1 MNKYKHLRKLTL
13 VLSSVASAL
22 AAVTTTVAQ
31 PTQNYPRKPIRL
43 VVGFPAG
50 GVADASARPIATHMG
65 KSLGVTLVVENRGG
79 AAGSVAGQIAAQA
92 PADGYTL
99 LWSSPG
105 ALTINRI
112 LEKNLP
118 YNADTAFTPI
128 GRAFTF
134 CNALIVR
141 QDSALASVAQF
152 IALAKD
158 KEKEKTGL
166 LQYGTQGI
174 GSAGHLSAQ
183 MLQNMAGVAL
193 SVVPYKGGTDILTAV
208 IGGEIPAAFLSS
220 TSAGTMRGRVRILAV
235 TSLNRDPSLPDV
247 PSMHEAGV
255 KNYDASFWFGLLAPA
270 GTPAQIVARL
280 NGVLRDA
287 LDDAEVARGA
297 RAQGLNPAYST
308 PSEFTVRI
316 KSDYERWRRVIAA
329 TGGT

>member
-1 MNKYKHLRKLTL
+1 M
-13 VLSSVASAL
+13 L
-22 AAVTTTVAQ
+22 AAVTVFAQ
-31 PTQNYPRKPIRL
+31 PVQNFPRKPIRL

-65 KSLGVTLVVENRGG
+65 KSLGVTWVVENRGG
-79 AAGSVAGQIAAQA
+79 AAGSVAGQIVAQA

-118 YNADTAFTPI
+118 YNAEAAFTPV

-141 QDSALASVAQF
+141 QDSAVTSVAQF
-152 IALAKD
+152 IALAK
-158 KEKEKTGL
+158 EKEKDKTGQ

-183 MLQNMAGVAL
+183 MLQNMTGVAL
-193 SVVPYKGGTDILTAV
+193 SVVPYKGGTDILTAI

-220 TSAGTMRGRVRILAV
+220 TSAGTMRSRVRILAV
-235 TSLNRDPSLPDV
+235 TSLSRDPSLPDV

-255 KNYDASFWFGLLAPA
+255 KNYDASFWFGLLAPT
-270 GTPAQIVARL
+270 GTPAPIVARL
-280 NGVLRDA
+280 NSVLRDA

-297 RAQGLNPAYST
+297 RTQGLNPA
-308 PSEFTVRI
+308 PSSPREFAAII
-316 KSDYERWRRVIAA
+316 KADYEKWKRVI
-329 TGGT
+329 GGA